1 MKKLLITATILTGM
15 MFGGITAN
23 AEEASVEQM
32 QEQATT
38 LVEEKANEFSGLETT
53 EEMNQFFEENLGL
66 IEENLDSFRNEI
78 ETLDKKNNEI
88 YTYVANHQ
96 SNLGGMNISNIKKIS
111 SGELTAQQALDAER
125 AEAERVANMTDSEIY
140 LEKASK
146 LIEGIDLNTIMF
158 ALDNMFSF
166 DNVKTSKK
174 LDALSTEQ
182 AYAVVKSQIAIYL
195 VIMFMIIVFVI
206 KVKTNI
212 SRRPFF

>member
-15 MFGGITAN
+15 MFGGVTAN
-23 AEEASVEQM
+23 AEESVEQM

-38 LVEEKANEFSGLETT
+38 LIEEKANEFSSLETT

-66 IEENLDSFRNEI
+66 IEENLDSFRDEI

-96 SNLGGMNISNIKKIS
+96 SNLGGMNIENIKKIS
-111 SGELTAQQALDAER
+111 SGEITAQQALDAEK

-146 LIEGIDLNTIMF
+146 LLEGIDLNTIMF

-166 DNVKTSKK
+166 DNVKTSTK
-174 LDALSTEQ
+174 LDALSAEQ
-182 AYAVVKSQIAIYL
+182 ANAVVKSQIAIYL
-195 VIMFMIIVFVI
+195 VIMFMVIVFII
-206 KVKTNI
+206 KIKTNI
-212 SRRPFF
+212 SRRPF

>member
-1 MKKLLITATILTGM
+1 MKKLLITATILASLV
-15 MFGGITAN
+15 FGGITAN
-23 AEEASVEQM
+23 AEESVEQM

-38 LVEEKANEFSGLETT
+38 LIEEKANEFSGLETT

-66 IEENLDSFRNEI
+66 IEENLDSFRNKI

-96 SNLGGMNISNIKKIS
+96 SNLGGMNIENIKKIS
-111 SGELTAQQALDAER
+111 SGEITAQQALDAEK

-146 LIEGIDLNTIMF
+146 LLEGIDLNTIMF

-166 DNVKTSKK
+166 DNVKTSTK
-174 LDALSTEQ
+174 LDALSAEQ
-182 AYAVVKSQIAIYL
+182 ANAVVKSQIVVYV
-195 VIMFMIIVFVI
+195 VIMFMVIVFII
-206 KVKTNI
+206 KIKTNI
-212 SRRPFF
+212 SRRPF

>member
-23 AEEASVEQM
+23 AEEANVEQM

-38 LVEEKANEFSGLETT
+38 LVEEKANEFSGLETP

-66 IEENLDSFRNEI
+66 IEENLDSFRDEI
-78 ETLDKKNNEI
+78 ETADKKNNEI
-88 YTYVANHQ
+88 YAYVANHQ
-96 SNLGGMNISNIKKIS
+96 SNLGGMNIENIKKIS
-111 SGELTAQQALDAER
+111 NGEITAQQALDAEK
-125 AEAERVANMTDSEIY
+125 AEAERVANMTESEIY

-166 DNVKTSKK
+166 DNVKTSTK
-174 LDALSTEQ
+174 LDALSAEQ
-182 AYAVVKSQIAIYL
+182 VNAVVKSQIVVYV
-195 VIMFMIIVFVI
+195 VIAFMILVWVI
-206 KVKTNI
+206 KINTRGSK
-212 SRRPFF
+212 RPF

>member
-23 AEEASVEQM
+23 AEEANVEQM

-78 ETLDKKNNEI
+78 EVLDKKNNEI
-88 YTYVANHQ
+88 YAYVANHQ
-96 SNLGGMNISNIKKIS
+96 SNLGGMNIENIKKIS
-111 SGELTAQQALDAER
+111 NGEITAQQALDAEK
-125 AEAERVANMTDSEIY
+125 AEAERVANMTESEIY

-146 LIEGIDLNTIMF
+146 LVEGIDLNTIMF

-166 DNVKTSKK
+166 DNVKTSAK
-174 LDALSTEQ
+174 LDALSAEQ
-182 AYAVVKSQIAIYL
+182 ANAVVKSQIAVYL
-195 VIMFMIIVFVI
+195 VIMFMIIVFII
-206 KVKTNI
+206 KIKTNI
-212 SRRPFF
+212 SRRPF

>member
-23 AEEASVEQM
+23 AEEANVEQM

-38 LVEEKANEFSGLETT
+38 LVEEKANEFSGLETP

-66 IEENLDSFRNEI
+66 IEENLDSFRNEV
-78 ETLDKKNNEI
+78 EVLDKKNNEI
-88 YTYVANHQ
+88 YAYVANHQ
-96 SNLGGMNISNIKKIS
+96 SNLGGMNIEKIKKIS
-111 SGELTAQQALDAER
+111 NGEITAQQALDAEK
-125 AEAERVANMTDSEIY
+125 AEAERVANMTESEIY

-206 KVKTNI
+206 KVKTNML
-212 SRRPFF
+212 RRPF

>member
-23 AEEASVEQM
+23 AEENVEQM

-38 LVEEKANEFSGLETT
+38 LIEEKANEFSSLETT
-53 EEMNQFFEENLGL
+53 EDMNQFFEENLGL

-96 SNLGGMNISNIKKIS
+96 SNLGGMDISNIKKIS
-111 SGELTAQQALDAER
+111 SGEITAQQALDSEK

-146 LIEGIDLNTIMF
+146 LVEGIDLNTIMF

-166 DNVKTSKK
+166 DNVKTSTK
-174 LDALSTEQ
+174 LDALSVEQ
-182 AYAVVKSQIAIYL
+182 ANAVVKSQIVVYV
-195 VIMFMIIVFVI
+195 VIAFMILVLAI
-206 KVKTNI
+206 KINTRGSK
-212 SRRPFF
+212 RPF

>member
-15 MFGGITAN
+15 MFGGITVN

-66 IEENLDSFRNEI
+66 IEENLDSFRNKI

-96 SNLGGMNISNIKKIS
+96 SNLGGMNIENIKKIS
-111 SGELTAQQALDAER
+111 SGEITAQQALDAEK

-146 LIEGIDLNTIMF
+146 LLEGIDLNTIMF

-166 DNVKTSKK
+166 DNVKTSTK
-174 LDALSTEQ
+174 LDALSAEQ
-182 AYAVVKSQIAIYL
+182 ANAVVKSQIAIYL
-195 VIMFMIIVFVI
+195 VIMFMVIVFII
-206 KVKTNI
+206 KIKTNI
-212 SRRPFF
+212 SRRPF

>member
-15 MFGGITAN
+15 VFGGITAN
-23 AEEASVEQM
+23 AEESVEQM

-96 SNLGGMNISNIKKIS
+96 SNLGGMNIENIKKIS
-111 SGELTAQQALDAER
+111 NGEITAQQALDAEK
-125 AEAERVANMTDSEIY
+125 AEAERVANMTESEIY
-140 LEKASK
+140 LEKVSK

-206 KVKTNI
+206 KVKTNML
-212 SRRPFF
+212 RRPF

>member
-1 MKKLLITATILTGM
+1 MKKLLITATILTSLV
-15 MFGGITAN
+15 FGGITAN
-23 AEEASVEQM
+23 AEENVEQM

-38 LVEEKANEFSGLETT
+38 LIEEKANEFSGLETT

-96 SNLGGMNISNIKKIS
+96 SNLGGMNIANIKKIS
-111 SGELTAQQALDAER
+111 SGEITAQQALDAEK

-146 LIEGIDLNTIMF
+146 LVEGIDLNTIMF
-158 ALDNMFSF
+158 ALNNMFSF
-166 DNVKTSKK
+166 DNVKTSTK
-174 LDALSTEQ
+174 LDALSAEQ
-182 AYAVVKSQIAIYL
+182 ANAVVKSQIAIYL
-195 VIMFMIIVFVI
+195 VIMFMVIVFII
-206 KVKTNI
+206 KIKTNI
-212 SRRPFF
+212 SRRPF